1 MKSSLAV
8 MTENKMLLAFPIL
21 ISTLTAFMVLLF
33 LTPVAFQRTGYGY
46 GSAEHWKAVGNSVV
60 NLNAVSNQ
68 NRAASSDDSQGA
80 QPDSSRRVGITAVRP
95 LALAYFALMY
105 FASMFLA
112 TFLNVAFYHEILNAL
127 NGGQV
132 SIMGGIQFACTKWKI
147 ILMWALFAGL
157 VGMIIRALEQRFGMI
172 GQLMMRLLGA
182 VWSVACVFVIPV
194 IVTEEETA
202 NPVEVLKKSALTLT
216 RTWGESLI
224 GYAGVSIGGGIIM
237 LASLLWLGAGIFVAV
252 NLHSMLLGALV
263 VVSWLVGV
271 CILSYLMGI
280 ASQIFRC
287 ALFLYATRG
296 TLPDPYNEEMM
307 ALAWKVKKG

>member
-1 MKSSLAV
+1 M
-8 MTENKMLLAFPIL
+8 MTKNKLLLAFPIR
-21 ISTLTAFMVLLF
+21 ISKLTRLMALLF
-33 LTPVAFQRTGYGY
+33 LTPVACQRTGYSY

-60 NLNAVSNQ
+60 NLNALSND
-68 NRAASSDDSQGA
+68 NRPAAATADDSQGA
-80 QPDSSRRVGITAVRP
+80 QTGSSRRVGITAVRP

-105 FASMFLA
+105 FASMCLA

-202 NPVEVLKKSALTLT
+202 NPVVVLKKSATTLT
-216 RTWGESLI
+216 RTWGEWLI

-237 LASLLWLGAGIFVAV
+237 MASLLWLGAGIFVAV
-252 NLHSMLLGALV
+252 NLHSIWLGALV
-263 VVSWLVGV
+263 VLIWLAGV

-296 TLPDPYNEEMM
+296 TLPDPYREDMM